1 MAYDVRH
8 GNYSKEFQ
16 DYMDECAK
24 HPVTAK
30 IEIDAVTRAEIDRL
44 TKIAM
49 SSAYGKVVERVK
61 RPDDGGYPA

>member
-1 MAYDVRH
+1 
-8 GNYSKEFQ
+8 
-16 DYMDECAK
+16 MDECAK